1 MERFI
6 DEVRLLT
13 ADTFGVDIDDLPEDA
28 NSATY
33 AQWGSLNHMVLMA
46 SIEERYGLR
55 LSMDDMT
62 RLSSLDSIVAFLKA
76 TSATT
81 VR

>member
-28 NSATY
+28 SSATY
-33 AQWGSLNHMVLMA
+33 AQWSSLNHMVLMA

>member
-28 NSATY
+28 SSATY
-33 AQWGSLNHMVLMA
+33 AQWSSLNPMVLMA

-55 LSMDDMT
+55 LSMDGMT